1 MLAGRGAGDG
11 NAQNGTLPGR
21 AAYPSLVGAG
31 PKDLHLGV
39 GADTGR
45 LGELRTDLLGGNPE
59 LLRNLAISRLRA
71 IAGSRLCSAG
81 GQETQRKPA
90 DQNGHKGQIG

>member
-1 MLAGRGAGDG
+1 VLAGRGAGDE
-11 NAQNGTLPGR
+11 NAQHGTSSR
-21 AAYPSLVGAG
+21 RTVYPSLVGAG

-71 IAGSRLCSAG
+71 VAGSRLCSAG

-90 DQNGHKGQIG
+90 DQNGHKGQMG